1 MMVFYFATSSIVGI
15 DDDDPLRVT
24 VIDEA
29 REANFKVSSISNPRT
44 SPEIKYPIK
53 YRQLPLW
60 QLLPPYMLVTQSL
73 PPDKYIKHLYSLAL
87 IRYVYL
93 DN

>member
-44 SPEIKYPIK
+44 SPEIKYPLFL
-53 YRQLPLW
+53 RDVLQHGDV
-60 QLLPPYMLVTQSL
+60 LLLLQN
-73 PPDKYIKHLYSLAL
+73 AL
-87 IRYVYL
+87 RH
-93 DN
+93 